1 MFYQTL
7 CQTFTQLVSLD
18 FWEMERIE
26 LSASKSSMNRSLV
39 KPYDNTPTQI
49 LKGGL
54 YSGLPCRPQ
63 EADIDITHNPPL
75 SLQKQEKKSNFVF
88 F

>member
-7 CQTFTQLVSLD
+7 CRTFTQLVSLD
-18 FWEMERIE
+18 FWEMERNE

-54 YSGLPCRPQ
+54 YSGLPCRPKKLTLTLP
-63 EADIDITHNPPL
+63 IIPL
-75 SLQKQEKKSNFVF
+75 SLQKQEKKSKFVF